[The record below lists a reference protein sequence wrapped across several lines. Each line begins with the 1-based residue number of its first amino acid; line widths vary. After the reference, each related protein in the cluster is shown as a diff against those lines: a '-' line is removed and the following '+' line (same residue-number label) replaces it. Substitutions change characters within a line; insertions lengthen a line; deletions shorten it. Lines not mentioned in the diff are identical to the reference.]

1 MPVRRLLIVAASLLP
16 VATGCSSHDHE
27 SAPKGRI
34 VEVSMTEMAFSPS
47 SVAVAKGERITFR
60 FVNNGNVVH
69 EAVLGDEAYQR
80 EHEQLMKTPAGS
92 AGSAGSAGD
101 GHGDHHHDSSNTVT
115 VGPGATMELT
125 WTAGESG
132 TLLIGCHQPG
142 HYGAGMKAEIRIA

>member
-1 MPVRRLLIVAASLLP
+1 LLIVAASVVL
-16 VATGCSSHDHE
+16 VATGCSSHDHD

-34 VEVSMTEMAFSPS
+34 VEVSMTEMAFTPS
-47 SVAVAKGERITFR
+47 SVAVTKGERITFR

-80 EHEQLMKTPAGS
+80 EHEQLMKAPGS
-92 AGSAGSAGD
+92 TGKDD